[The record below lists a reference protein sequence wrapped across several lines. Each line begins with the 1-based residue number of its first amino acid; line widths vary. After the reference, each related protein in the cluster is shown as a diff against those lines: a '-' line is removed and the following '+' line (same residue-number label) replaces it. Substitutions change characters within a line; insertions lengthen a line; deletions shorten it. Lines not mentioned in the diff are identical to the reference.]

1 MLMYYDAIGTYLER
15 LCLEPISFVLTQS
28 SIYTPSP
35 PLPPQKKG
43 DTCFLIKADFIK
55 QWLD

>member
-1 MLMYYDAIGTYLER
+1 MLMYYGAIGTYLER

-28 SIYTPSP
+28 SIYP
-35 PLPPQKKG
+35 PPPPKKKG
-43 DTCFLIKADFIK
+43 DTCFLIKADCIK